1 MNRILRAIA
10 DFFASPDPRLNLC
23 VRGFGFLAQQ
33 PTMHRT
39 QTLTFI
45 SIKGAH
51 IVRIRGL

>member
-1 MNRILRAIA
+1 MNRILLAIA